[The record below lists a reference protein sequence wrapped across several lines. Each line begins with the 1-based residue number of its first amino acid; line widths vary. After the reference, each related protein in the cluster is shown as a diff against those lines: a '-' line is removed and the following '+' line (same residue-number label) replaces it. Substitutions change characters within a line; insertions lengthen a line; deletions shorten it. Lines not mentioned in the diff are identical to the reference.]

1 MKFIDLRSD
10 TVTKPSPGMRQAIA
24 KAEVGDDVFGDDPT
38 VIKLEQKI
46 AAIFGKDASLFVPSG
61 TMGNQVALRT
71 ISEPG
76 WELLCERECHVVNY
90 EVSGPAI
97 HSQLLVNM
105 ISTERGIL
113 TAEQVEAAIR
123 PPNIHHPITKIVTI
137 ENTHNRHGG
146 TIFPLDE
153 ILRIRKVADEYN
165 LLMHL
170 DGARIWNAHVA
181 TGIPLKDWA
190 APFDSISVCLSKGLG
205 APVGSMIVGGKDYI
219 ARARRIRKL
228 FGGGMRQAG
237 ILAAAGLYAIENNIN
252 RLVEDH
258 RNARILAE
266 GLNQVR
272 GLRVDLSRV
281 ETNIIIVDVSD
292 TGMTPEQI
300 VSVFRDHGVLSVPFG
315 RTRIR
320 LVTHLDVSEKDCL
333 EALNIISSI
342 KLI

>member
-1 MKFIDLRSD
+1 
-10 TVTKPSPGMRQAIA
+10 
-24 KAEVGDDVFGDDPT
+24 
-38 VIKLEQKI
+38 
-46 AAIFGKDASLFVPSG
+46 
-61 TMGNQVALRT
+61 
-71 ISEPG
+71 
-76 WELLCERECHVVNY
+76 
-90 EVSGPAI
+90 
-97 HSQLLVNM
+97 
-105 ISTERGIL
+105 
-113 TAEQVEAAIR
+113 
-123 PPNIHHPITKIVTI
+123 
-137 ENTHNRHGG
+137 
-146 TIFPLDE
+146 
-153 ILRIRKVADEYN
+153 
-165 LLMHL
+165 
-170 DGARIWNAHVA
+170 
-181 TGIPLKDWA
+181 
-190 APFDSISVCLSKGLG
+190 
-205 APVGSMIVGGKDYI
+205 MIVGGKDYI